1 MKAIVLL
8 SAVVLAAASSALGN
22 AAPAGGC
29 AQVVQNINSLAAT
42 IAGAASSY
50 WAHRENFVEL
60 ASGASRQTVPNALQ
74 LAAQEKSQA
83 DPLKAAM
90 LNTLA
95 NFKAFIAAAQSQ
107 NCLPSAQL
115 SAIAEPTI
123 KHAKRVNFDQFPTE
137 NIEGS
142 AD

>member
-1 MKAIVLL
+1 
-8 SAVVLAAASSALGN
+8 VLAVALPAVAN

-29 AQVVQNINSLAAT
+29 APIVQNINSLAGT
-42 IAGAASSY
+42 IAGGASSY

-60 ASGASRQTVPNALQ
+60 TYGESRQTVPNALQ

-90 LNTLA
+90 PNTLA
-95 NFKAFIAAAQSQ
+95 SFKALIAAVQSQ
-107 NCLPSAQL
+107 NCLSSAQL

-123 KHAKRVNFDQFPTE
+123 KHAKRVNFDQFPVE

-142 AD
+142 AN

>member
-8 SAVVLAAASSALGN
+8 STVVLAVALPAVAN

-29 AQVVQNINSLAAT
+29 AQVVQSINSLAGT
-42 IAGAASSY
+42 IAGGASSY
-50 WAHRENFVEL
+50 WAHRLNFVEL
-60 ASGASRQTVPNALQ
+60 TYGESRQTVPNALQ
-74 LAAQEKSQA
+74 LAAQAKSQA

-90 LNTLA
+90 PNTLA
-95 NFKAFIAAAQSQ
+95 SFKAFIAAAQSQ

-115 SAIAEPTI
+115 SAIAEPAI
-123 KHAKRVNFDQFPTE
+123 KHAKRVNIDQFPVE
-137 NIEGS
+137 NFEGS

>member
-8 SAVVLAAASSALGN
+8 STVVLAVAMPAMAD

-29 AQVVQNINSLAAT
+29 GQLVQNINSLAGT
-42 IAGAASSY
+42 IAGGASSY
-50 WAHRENFVEL
+50 WAHRANFFEL
-60 ASGASRQTVPNALQ
+60 TFGELRQTVINWQQ

-90 LNTLA
+90 PNTLA
-95 NFKAFIAAAQSQ
+95 SFKALIVAAQSQ

-115 SAIAEPTI
+115 SAIAEPAI
-123 KHAKRVNFDQFPTE
+123 KLAKHVNFDQFPVE
-137 NIEGS
+137 NFEGS